1 MSLALTPELLEA
13 AYEFLRCTPPFK
25 RWKLPPGE
33 TLKFKITRSIDSRGY
48 AIGVTEIG
56 VSSRNIGRTEALFM
70 VMAHEM
76 VHTHLNMLGR
86 HGRAEHPKEYWRCAR
101 LVCKHHGF
109 DVKMF

>member
-1 MSLALTPELLEA
+1 MRLTPQLLEA
-13 AYEFLRCTPPFK
+13 AYEFMRCTPPFR

-33 TLKFKITRSIDSRGY
+33 TIKFKVTRSIGSRGY
-48 AIGVTEIG
+48 ARNANEIG

-76 VHTHLNMLGR
+76 IHVYVFKRGL
-86 HGRAEHPKEYWRCAR
+86 HGRSEHGAEFLRCAR